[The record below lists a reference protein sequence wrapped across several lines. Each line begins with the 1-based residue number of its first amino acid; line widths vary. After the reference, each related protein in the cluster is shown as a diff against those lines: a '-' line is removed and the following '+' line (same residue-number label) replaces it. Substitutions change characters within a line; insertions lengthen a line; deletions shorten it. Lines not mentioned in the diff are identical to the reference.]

1 MYILEALLSYKN
13 CKDDL
18 QILMREGGLDETDF
32 DNVLHE
38 LLEKIKGDEL
48 KIFILTRK
56 QDVRKSKITKIGK
69 T

>member
-1 MYILEALLSYKN
+1 
-13 CKDDL
+13 
-18 QILMREGGLDETDF
+18 MREGGIDETDF
-32 DNVLHE
+32 DNVSHE

-56 QDVRKSKITKIGK
+56 QDVRKSKIPKIGK